1 MKVKLFKVASFD
13 IANKPLINGILKKK
27 IKTIIST
34 GMANLKEISSV
45 YKKFKTN
52 KIPLVLLHCISS
64 YPNKIETSYLS
75 NINYLK
81 ERYKCEIGLSDHT
94 NDIQVPLYSSLLG
107 VKVIEK
113 HLKIDENHKCVDAKV
128 SISGKKFLELK
139 KNLEIIDKMIG
150 KPKFGVRFEEKN
162 IKIFKRKKFY

>member
-52 KIPLVLLHCISS
+52 KIPLVLLNCISS
-64 YPNKIETSYLS
+64 FPN
-75 NINYLK
+75 
-81 ERYKCEIGLSDHT
+81 
-94 NDIQVPLYSSLLG
+94 
-107 VKVIEK
+107 
-113 HLKIDENHKCVDAKV
+113 
-128 SISGKKFLELK
+128 
-139 KNLEIIDKMIG
+139 
-150 KPKFGVRFEEKN
+150 
-162 IKIFKRKKFY
+162 